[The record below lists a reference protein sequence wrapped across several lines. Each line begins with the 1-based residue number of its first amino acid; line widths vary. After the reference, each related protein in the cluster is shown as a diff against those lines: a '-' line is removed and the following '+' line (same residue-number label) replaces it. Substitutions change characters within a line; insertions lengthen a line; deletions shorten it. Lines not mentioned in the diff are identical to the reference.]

1 MQLSSSLTGDGESVM
16 STAGGG
22 GGGGM
27 KNLSSSTS
35 LLHWGGDLHLSVASS
50 VLVGTSVLLWAGV
63 APMSLAMSA
72 TDMLL
77 LPDNCHSYNSSSA
90 SVSSVIS
97 SRGGIGV
104 VGLFHNSS
112 FAITIE

>member
-1 MQLSSSLTGDGESVM
+1 M

-22 GGGGM
+22 GDGGM
-27 KNLSSSTS
+27 KNLSSSAS
-35 LLHWGGDLHLSVASS
+35 LLHWSGDLFLSLASS

-63 APMSLAMSA
+63 APMSFAMSS

-77 LPDNCHSYNSSSA
+77 LPVNSHSCNSSSS
-90 SVSSVIS
+90 SVSSTIS

-104 VGLFHNSS
+104 GGLFCNRLFS
-112 FAITIE
+112 ITIE

>member
-1 MQLSSSLTGDGESVM
+1 M

-22 GGGGM
+22 GGGGI
-27 KNLSSSTS
+27 KHLSSAAS
-35 LLHWGGDLHLSVASS
+35 LLHWGGDFPLSLASS

-63 APMSLAMSA
+63 APMSLAMSS

-77 LPDNCHSYNSSSA
+77 LPVNSHSSNSSSS
-90 SVSSVIS
+90 SVSSSIS

-104 VGLFHNSS
+104 AGLFCNRLFST
-112 FAITIE
+112 TIE

>member
-1 MQLSSSLTGDGESVM
+1 M
-16 STAGGG
+16 STAGRG

-27 KNLSSSTS
+27 ENLSSSAS
-35 LLHWGGDLHLSVASS
+35 LLYWGSDLLLSLASS

-63 APMSLAMSA
+63 APMSLAMSP

-77 LPDNCHSYNSSSA
+77 LPVNYHSSNSSSS
-90 SVSSVIS
+90 SVSSSIS

-104 VGLFHNSS
+104 GGLFCNRLCST
-112 FAITIE
+112 TIE

>member
-1 MQLSSSLTGDGESVM
+1 MTGDGESVM

-27 KNLSSSTS
+27 KNLSSSAS
-35 LLHWGGDLHLSVASS
+35 LLHSQGDLLLSLPSL
-50 VLVGTSVLLWAGV
+50 VLVGISVLLWAGV
-63 APMSLAMSA
+63 APISLAMSS

-77 LPDNCHSYNSSSA
+77 LPVDSHSCNSSSS
-90 SVSSVIS
+90 SVSSSIS

-104 VGLFHNSS
+104 GGLFCNRLFS
-112 FAITIE
+112 ITIE